1 VTNLIKGKLD
11 QLKQGSKSNK
21 KIELVHGIIWIPV
34 TLLWVGG
41 WVGGRGANL
50 EFSFALC
57 NKKTL
62 EQFLLFSQVCAVMA
76 FLIILILSDRMKLNA
91 KLIK

>member
-1 VTNLIKGKLD
+1 M
-11 QLKQGSKSNK
+11 
-21 KIELVHGIIWIPV
+21 
-34 TLLWVGG
+34 
-41 WVGGRGANL
+41 

-76 FLIILILSDRMKLNA
+76 FLIILILSDRMKQNA